1 MNRIYAFFHDSE
13 AHPCA
18 FPPQF
23 SPASL
28 HLAVLLQLSEESIC
42 GEAAGRGGWGKAKGE
57 TSPVPPDPFLLLE
70 SLSITFT
77 TNGKGRFMLTISQ
90 NRKWADKNS
99 SKEFL

>member
-1 MNRIYAFFHDSE
+1 MNHIYGFFHGSE

-23 SPASL
+23 SLASL
-28 HLAVLLQLSEESIC
+28 YLAVLLQLSEESIC
-42 GEAAGRGGWGKAKGE
+42 GEAAGE
-57 TSPVPPDPFLLLE
+57 TSAVPLPSPDPFLLLE

-77 TNGKGRFMLTISQ
+77 ANGKVRFMLRISQ

>member
-1 MNRIYAFFHDSE
+1 MKRIYAFFHGSE

-42 GEAAGRGGWGKAKGE
+42 GEAAGE
-57 TSPVPPDPFLLLE
+57 TSPIPLPSPDPFLLLE

-77 TNGKGRFMLTISQ
+77 ANGKVRFTLRISQ
-90 NRKWADKNS
+90 IENESLRVAAPSPRQRKNG
-99 SKEFL
+99 

>member
-1 MNRIYAFFHDSE
+1 MNHIYAFFHDSE

-42 GEAAGRGGWGKAKGE
+42 GEAAAEVGGARPKEKL
-57 TSPVPPDPFLLLE
+57 TLSPFPPLPGPFSLIELE

-77 TNGKGRFMLTISQ
+77 ANGKVRFTLRISQ
-90 NRKWADKNS
+90 NRK
-99 SKEFL
+99 